1 MLSSVVQ
8 TQSKRFKFVKNFTGV
23 ISGGVADAVPAI
35 AVPAIAVPN
44 IAVPNIAAAAPWPTI
59 SQTQP

>member
-1 MLSSVVQ
+1 M
-8 TQSKRFKFVKNFTGV
+8 RFKFVKNFTGV

-35 AVPAIAVPN
+35 AVP
-44 IAVPNIAAAAPWPTI
+44 NIAAAAPWPTI

>member
-1 MLSSVVQ
+1 M
-8 TQSKRFKFVKNFTGV
+8 RFKVVKNFTGV
-23 ISGGVADAVPAI
+23 ISGGVADGVADVMSSGVAVPA
-35 AVPAIAVPN
+35 